1 MKMKK
6 RKKGYGGELPHVKE
20 RERIGNSAEER
31 FYAYEFDAEQNV
43 RFRRWSSVY
52 LGTAVAAIV
61 MLCVLLLSVSMGDHA
76 PSSESLWGRSAEALG
91 NMFLQL
97 DFMDLSGNRT
107 VGDDQ
112 GSNKNP
118 VLNDFLIPDRQ
129 EGGMTNPENPS
140 KDETEKTPLSKDTL
154 YAFDYDAVPEGQ
166 TPIVPMNLALSSYG
180 SSYIHNSTGYTPNT
194 AALLAGEL
202 KQSVDFEYLSA
213 SGSPMVLIV
222 HTHATESYSAD
233 GAHYYDEGADDEY
246 ARSKDMS
253 KNMIAVGK
261 ALADELKAQGIASVH
276 CTVLHDEVQYKDSY
290 RRSEESIR
298 QYLEKYPTIRLVI
311 DLHRDAV
318 VKSSGDLVRP
328 VTLYEGEAV
337 AQLMC
342 VVGSDWGGSTYDNW
356 EQNLSLALKLRE
368 SLNAACPDL
377 CRPTYLKSSTY
388 NQELGPYSLLIE
400 AGASGNSLEEVL
412 RSMKLLAASLRTL
425 LPEM

>member
-1 MKMKK
+1 MKK
-6 RKKGYGGELPHVKE
+6 RKKQHIEELSYVKE
-20 RERIGNSAEER
+20 RERIGDSAGAR
-31 FYAYEFDAEQNV
+31 FYEYEFDAERNL

-61 MLCVLLLSVSMGDHA
+61 MLCLLLLSVSVGEQ
-76 PSSESLWGRSAEALG
+76 SGSFWGRSAEALG
-91 NMFLQL
+91 DWFLQL
-97 DFMDLSGNRT
+97 DFMDLSGNGT
-107 VGDDQ
+107 AGDEQ
-112 GSNKNP
+112 GSDKRP
-118 VLNDFLIPDRQ
+118 VINDLLIPDRQ
-129 EGGMTNPENPS
+129 EGGNTNSEKPS
-140 KDETEKTPLSKDTL
+140 ADKTEKTPLTKDTL

-194 AALLAGEL
+194 AALLAGNL

-222 HTHATESYSAD
+222 HTHATESYSAN
-233 GAHYYDEGADDEY
+233 GAQYYDEGADDEY
-246 ARSKDMS
+246 ARSTDTS

-261 ALADELKAQGIASVH
+261 ALADELKALGIASVH

-298 QYLEKYPTIRLVI
+298 QYLEKYPTIRLVL

-328 VTLYEGEAV
+328 VTLYEGESV

-342 VVGSDWGGSTYDNW
+342 VVGSDWGGSAHDDW
-356 EQNLSLALKLRE
+356 EQNLALALKLRE

-412 RSMKLLAASLRTL
+412 RSMKLLAASLRSL